1 MPRIP
6 IKTAAC
12 SSLQIPGVSA
22 RQAKPDDPALSVMTD
37 FRELNPVTV
46 SESATIDDALE
57 HMKHAGVR
65 SAFAIAIQGQ
75 LVVGLITAYDI
86 TGEKPMQ
93 HMLSVVSSRPEVL
106 VRDIMQRVDDW
117 QVVDIKDVDRAAV
130 VDVARLFDKTHLTH
144 ISVLESANDGELRLR
159 GLLSAAR
166 VSRLLAK

>member
-6 IKTAAC
+6 IKTAVC

-22 RQAKPDDPALSVMTD
+22 RQAKPDDPALCVMTD

-65 SAFAIAIQGQ
+65 SAFAIQGQ

-86 TGEKPMQ
+86 TGEKHMQ

-106 VRDIMQRVDDW
+106 VRDIMQRVEDW
-117 QVVDIKDVDRAAV
+117 RVVDMKDIDRAAV

-144 ISVLESANDGELRLR
+144 IPVFESANDGEPRLR

-166 VSRLLAK
+166 VNRLLAR

>member
-1 MPRIP
+1 MTRIP
-6 IKTAAC
+6 IQTATC
-12 SSLQIPGVSA
+12 SSLQIPGVGA

-65 SAFAIAIQGQ
+65 SAFAIQGQ

-86 TGEKPMQ
+86 NGEKPMQ
-93 HMLSVVSSRPEVL
+93 HILSMVSSRPEVL
-106 VRDIMQRVDDW
+106 VRDIMQRVEDW
-117 QVVDIKDVDRAAV
+117 QVVDINALDRAAV
-130 VDVARLFDKTHLTH
+130 ADVAGLFDRTHLTH
-144 ISVLESANDGELRLR
+144 IPVLESPEHGELRLR

-166 VSRLLAK
+166 VSRLLAR